1 MYKSKNVG
9 VYCKERSHVKVA
21 RTQVIS
27 KIRFECQSKQIEVV
41 YFQTKIT
48 QLVQN
53 KTTLI
58 QVALKS
64 LYFNVLYYSEIR
76 LVHYRM
82 NLQQSG

>member
-1 MYKSKNVG
+1 MLVCIVKNA
-9 VYCKERSHVKVA
+9 RTWKVA

-27 KIRFECQSKQIEVV
+27 KIRFECQSTQIEVV

-48 QLVQN
+48 PLVQN

-82 NLQQSG
+82 NLQQGG